1 MISDLHIPGFQGKN
15 APFLRRA
22 VGGRLLRLAMVFVAV
37 LAAVAGLTVPRSAAI
52 INGNTP
58 ATAPSWAVALLG
70 LEAGNGSRCSGVL
83 IAPNLVL
90 TAQHCQGPL
99 GETPTVVIGR
109 SDINAVSTGRV
120 ALAVATYPHPSTDLA
135 VMQLDEPVKQAPIEI
150 SLEDVGSGLTGIPH
164 TVYGYGRI
172 NDKPEKAKL
181 DDLLH
186 SAVGLVA
193 ECPSDAPMKVTLC
206 LKAASIQAVCDG
218 DSGGPVVNPQG
229 QLTGIMAYVFDD
241 GLYDSPCLGEL
252 WGAVVTGGSVSDWL
266 HQIIDKYGRNPAS

>member
-1 MISDLHIPGFQGKN
+1 
-15 APFLRRA
+15 
-22 VGGRLLRLAMVFVAV
+22 MVFTAV
-37 LAAVAGLTVPRSAAI
+37 LAAVAGLTAPRSAAI

-58 ATAPSWAVALLG
+58 ATAPSWVVALLG

-90 TAQHCQGPL
+90 TAGHCRGPL
-99 GETPTVVIGR
+99 GDTPTAVIGR

-120 ALAVATYPHPSTDLA
+120 ALVVATHPHPSTDLA
-135 VMQLDEPVKQAPIEI
+135 VMQLDEPISQAPVEI
-150 SLEDVGSGLTGIPH
+150 SSEDVGSGPADIPY
-164 TVYGYGRI
+164 TAYGYGRI

-181 DDLLH
+181 DDRLH

-193 ECPSDAPMKVTLC
+193 QCPSDAPEKVTLC

-229 QLTGIMAYVFDD
+229 RLTGIMVYIFDD
-241 GLYDSPCLGEL
+241 GFYDSPCLGEL
-252 WGAVVTGGSVSDWL
+252 WGAVATSGSVSDWL
-266 HQIIDKYGRNPAS
+266 HQIIDQYGRNPAT